1 MHDVKVKV
9 LQNNWYRNKI
19 EILKSY
25 RSAMKHSQDRMI
37 IICKL
42 FSTGTK

>member
-1 MHDVKVKV
+1 MNIKV

-25 RSAMKHSQDRMI
+25 RSAMKHSKDRMI
-37 IICKL
+37 HYGKL
-42 FSTGTK
+42 FFAGQE